1 MSSSRRPA
9 TKSPGKAIT
18 PRTIATKK
26 TSARQVG
33 TTKKRA
39 AAPVPALAKAE
50 RCFWAATDPLLGSY
64 HDEEWG
70 VPVHDDRH
78 WFEKL
83 ILDGA
88 QAGLSWLT
96 ILRKRDA
103 YREAYLNFDPQKVA
117 RFDARDEARLMA
129 NAGIVRNGAKIRSS
143 VRNARAFLQVQA
155 EHGSFDAYIWK
166 FVEGQPLQPKPA
178 HRGAVPARTELSDRI
193 SADLKKRGFSFV
205 GSTIIYAFM
214 QAAGLVNDHTTDCF
228 RHAHVAR
235 LK

>member
-1 MSSSRRPA
+1 MSPAKAPTKKPSRVA
-9 TKSPGKAIT
+9 KKKPGKTIKAKAK
-18 PRTIATKK
+18 PRVVAD
-26 TSARQVG
+26 
-33 TTKKRA
+33 
-39 AAPVPALAKAE
+39 PPALVTAD
-50 RCFWAATDPLLGSY
+50 RCFWAASDPLLGSY

-117 RFDARDEARLMA
+117 RFDERDEARLLA
-129 NAGIVRNGAKIRSS
+129 NPGIVRNGAKIRSS
-143 VRNARAFLQVQA
+143 VRNARAFLDVQA

-166 FVEGQPLQPKPA
+166 FVDGRPLQPRPG
-178 HRGAVPARTELSDRI
+178 HRGEVPARTALSDRI